1 MKVIVTTAGRTNE
14 QMIVKAKQVAA
25 DLSIPFVT
33 REKKSVA
40 DLQNI
45 EAADVLVV
53 GKNRVELHVQNEEEP
68 IFFHPNSAMFRV
80 KRWLRGE
87 RDPFIEAAGLENG
100 MSVLDCTL
108 GLASDSMMASAAVG
122 KSGKVVGLEGNRYVA
137 YLVKQGL
144 LNWESDVQELNDAMK
159 RINVV
164 HQNFESFLA
173 CCEDNSFD
181 VVYFDPMFQEQIEE
195 SNGINGI
202 KAIALYTTL
211 TPMAIQKAKRVAK
224 QKVVLKDHWKSSR
237 FKEHGFT
244 VQKRKTSKFHYG
256 TIDIQK

>member
-1 MKVIVTTAGRTNE
+1 
-14 QMIVKAKQVAA
+14 
-25 DLSIPFVT
+25 
-33 REKKSVA
+33 
-40 DLQNI
+40 
-45 EAADVLVV
+45 
-53 GKNRVELHVQNEEEP
+53 
-68 IFFHPNSAMFRV
+68 MFRV

-87 RDPFIEAAGLENG
+87 RDPFIEAAGLEKG

-181 VVYFDPMFQEQIEE
+181 VVYFDPMFQEQIDE

-202 KAIALYTTL
+202 KSNSTVYYADANGYTRSKKSSQT
-211 TPMAIQKAKRVAK
+211 KDRAKRSLEKALVLKNMDLPCKNEKHQNFITGQLIYKNK
-224 QKVVLKDHWKSSR
+224 QKVK
-237 FKEHGFT
+237 
-244 VQKRKTSKFHYG
+244 
-256 TIDIQK
+256 

>member
-40 DLQNI
+40 DLQNLQ
-45 EAADVLVV
+45 AADVLVV

-87 RDPFIEAAGLENG
+87 RDPFIEAASLKKG

-173 CCEDNSFD
+173 CCKDNSFD

-211 TPMAIQKAKRVAK
+211 TPMAIQEAKRVAK

-237 FKEHGFT
+237 FEEHGFT